1 MSEQQEKKPNIFL
14 RLLAFLVTLALIL
27 GALALVV
34 YRDRLN
40 LDAVKRWLSFRKV
53 ETGDTG
59 EAAPFTHAGG
69 DKLSVEYLEDG
80 VVMTSTSGVHYY
92 SFSGEPYAEEVVTME
107 NPVLCAGSRA
117 AVAYDV
123 GGQSLFVLRGE
134 SETMDLS
141 LDSGELL
148 SARVNDSGYLAVTA
162 QQSGYKG
169 AVTLYNAG
177 GEKVIQINL
186 SSTFLVDAAPSP
198 DGRMVAAVAMDS
210 DGGSFRSRVL
220 FYQVNQKEPSLEVS
234 LGGSSVLDMRYTD
247 SGLWVLGES
256 SLMIVSPK
264 DGSVQTYSFGRSYLK
279 GCDLSGDGFALVLL
293 DLMLPGLTGEE
304 FIAKVRQHGTM
315 PIIVLSAKAGVE
327 DRVKVLRLGAD
338 DFIPK
343 PFDNQEVL
351 ARVEAQL
358 RRVKKF
364 SAPPEK
370 KQRFVCGDLC
380 LDREEFTVTAEGNP
394 VTLTA
399 REFEILALLMEY
411 PKRVFTRE
419 QIYQH
424 VWGEDYFGDDNT
436 VNVHISN
443 LRSKLGKVSKQ
454 EFIKTVWGIGFK
466 MADC

>member
-1 MSEQQEKKPNIFL
+1 MSDQQEKKPNIFL
-14 RLLAFLVTLALIL
+14 RLLAFLVTLALVL
-27 GALALVV
+27 GALAVVV

-40 LDAVKRWLSFRKV
+40 LDALKCWLSFRKV

-80 VVMTSTSGVHYY
+80 VVMTSASGVHYY
-92 SFSGEPYAEEVVTME
+92 SFSGEPYAEEVLTME

-123 GGQSLFVLRGE
+123 GGRSLFVLRGK
-134 SETMDLS
+134 SETADLS

-148 SARVNDSGYLAVTA
+148 SARINDSGYLAVTA

-198 DGRMVAAVAMDS
+198 DGRTVAAVAIDS

-234 LGGSSVLDMRYTD
+234 LNGSSVLDMRYTD

-264 DGSVQTYSFGRSYLK
+264 DGSVKTFSFGRSYLK
-279 GCDLSGDGFALVLL
+279 GCDLSGDGFALLL
-293 DLMLPGLTGEE
+293 LGRYR
-304 FIAKVRQHGTM
+304 A
-315 PIIVLSAKAGVE
+315 
-327 DRVKVLRLGAD
+327 DRKSVV
-338 DFIPK
+338 
-343 PFDNQEVL
+343 
-351 ARVEAQL
+351 
-358 RRVKKF
+358 
-364 SAPPEK
+364 
-370 KQRFVCGDLC
+370 
-380 LDREEFTVTAEGNP
+380 
-394 VTLTA
+394 
-399 REFEILALLMEY
+399 
-411 PKRVFTRE
+411 
-419 QIYQH
+419 
-424 VWGEDYFGDDNT
+424 
-436 VNVHISN
+436 
-443 LRSKLGKVSKQ
+443 
-454 EFIKTVWGIGFK
+454 
-466 MADC
+466 